1 MRGGRETGCAGVKCG
16 AVRRSLACTC
26 MPSAR
31 PGPAGPEGGPGWQSG
46 SGERNHAVSP
56 TSPLLGTALTN
67 SCTTTSTP
75 SPLSNSAQILGICFN
90 GGILVVRGGV
100 LLPQMLSQLL
110 PTPNASPLSP
120 QPPAE
125 ARPAAASPLPAAGSS
140 SPHSAGGGPG
150 RLCWA
155 RLGSARW
162 GRARHRRARHGTA
175 RRAPPSLCLPPSRWW
190 GGRTGAGRRGRAAAL
205 SVAPWSSCRHE
216 GAAQRVRRSGA
227 RRQVPAGLRGQ
238 AAGERSRRRRG
249 GDRRGALL
257 RGAARSTPS
266 RARARGS
273 PRLGAGLVL
282 GKRGSC
288 DLLRLRSW
296 LSEPGAR
303 REMALAGAG
312 RLCKANRQRAGSSW
326 RGRLSAG
333 PSG

>member
-26 MPSAR
+26 MPGAR

-46 SGERNHAVSP
+46 SGERNHPVSP

-67 SCTTTSTP
+67 SCTTTSAP
-75 SPLSNSAQILGICFN
+75 SPLSNPAQILGICFN

-162 GRARHRRARHGTA
+162 GRARHRRALHGTA
-175 RRAPPSLCLPPSRWW
+175 RHGERRPLFASLPP
-190 GGRTGAGRRGRAAAL
+190 GVGAAAVVL
-205 SVAPWSSCRHE
+205 GGGAVRPRCRW
-216 GAAQRVRRSGA
+216 
-227 RRQVPAGLRGQ
+227 
-238 AAGERSRRRRG
+238 
-249 GDRRGALL
+249 L
-257 RGAARSTPS
+257 RGAAAAMREQ
-266 RARARGS
+266 RRG
-273 PRLGAGLVL
+273 
-282 GKRGSC
+282 
-288 DLLRLRSW
+288 
-296 LSEPGAR
+296 
-303 REMALAGAG
+303 
-312 RLCKANRQRAGSSW
+312 
-326 RGRLSAG
+326 
-333 PSG
+333 